1 MLTQLTLDLVTKL
14 PLSAVPRL
22 GGKTKSI
29 KQKDIQVEGVFKV
42 GDPHPNYEGLVFRG
56 YRKKIGQRW
65 YTLEDAE
72 AEKAQ
77 ARVYSKENK
86 EARRAYR
93 ERNKEHI
100 SKKAA
105 QYYLDNWE
113 KKQKYR
119 EGRRLETRVNINAN
133 YAKKKAYYRAKN
145 VRRRTENIKL
155 TGSYKDALEEIHD
168 LRMALDLAA
177 VGAGVFPEGYNGQS
191 RWSFELHHLMPLLEY
206 KDFYCGLDVP
216 WNVEI
221 LSVQEHRVVHTRV
234 SPSEH

>member
-1 MLTQLTLDLVTKL
+1 MLPQLTLDLVNKL
-14 PLSAVPRL
+14 PFSEVPL
-22 GGKTKSI
+22 FGGKTKPI
-29 KQKDIQVEGVFKV
+29 KQTEIQAEGCWVV
-42 GDPHPNYEGLVFRG
+42 GDPHPLYEGLYFRDL
-56 YRKKIGQRW
+56 KKNKRQRW
-65 YTLEDAE
+65 QTAEQRE
-72 AEKAQ
+72 AEVAQ
-77 ARVYSKENK
+77 AYKYEKENK
-86 EARRAYR
+86 DAKRAYR

-119 EGRRLETRVNINAN
+119 EGRRLETRAKCNAH
-133 YAKKKAYYRAKN
+133 YAKKKAYYQAKN

-155 TGSYKDALEEIHD
+155 TGDYKDALEEIHD

-206 KDFYCGLDVP
+206 KDFYCGLDAP

-221 LSVQEHRVVHTRV
+221 LSVQEHRVVHTRA